1 MPHTGYNP
9 RDTLEAHPMPTTR
22 ERHDPWQAQ
31 LTYIIGHQRPD
42 LDAIASAM
50 GYAWCLKETGEE
62 NVTAARAGQV
72 GAQAAFALEYFGV
85 RPPRV
90 LSSAAP
96 TFAHV
101 ASHQEPVAPE
111 ASLAEAMARLAQGE
125 RLVPVVDG
133 EGHLLGGL
141 TPLALARAYAQVAS
155 GERQASGQTCRAYIE
170 ELPTL
175 AASDR
180 VRDRR
185 GAVLRGGGEEF
196 LIVEDNGH
204 YLGTAT
210 RQCLLEPPRA
220 RLILVDH
227 NELSQAVPGADEAE
241 IVGVLDHHRLGNA
254 PTASPIPFV
263 VEPVGSTSTLVAEA
277 CRQRDVTPPAELAGM
292 LLSGILSDTLVFR
305 SPTVTGR
312 DKVAAEWLA
321 KLSHVDVQEY
331 GLHLIQA
338 SPGLVDRSADDIID
352 GDRKSY
358 DMASRRVSVAQVE
371 VTGFGE
377 LPDRKADLLA
387 ALDVRR
393 ERESLALICLMVT
406 DVVTIQSRLLC
417 RGEQALLSNLP
428 FARVDHDE
436 FDLRGIVSRKKQ
448 LVPAL
453 QSALEEL
460 E

>member
-1 MPHTGYNP
+1 M
-9 RDTLEAHPMPTTR
+9 ATTR
-22 ERHDPWQAQ
+22 ERHDSWQAG

-42 LDAIASAM
+42 MDAIASAM
-50 GYAWCLKETGEE
+50 GYAWCLSHSGEE
-62 NVTAARAGQV
+62 NIVAARAGQV
-72 GAQAAFALEYFGV
+72 GAQAAFALGYFGM

-90 LSSAAP
+90 LSNAAP

-101 ASHQEPVAPE
+101 ASHQQPVAPD

-125 RLVPVVDG
+125 RLVPVVDDA
-133 EGHLLGGL
+133 GHLMGGL

-155 GERQASGQTCRAYIE
+155 GERQTSAQTCRAFIE

-175 AASDR
+175 PASDR

-185 GAVLRGGGEEF
+185 GALLRGGGEEF
-196 LIVEDNGH
+196 LIVEDGGR

-227 NELSQAVPGADEAE
+227 NEIGQAVPGADEAE

-277 CRQRDVTPPAELAGM
+277 CRQRDVVPPPELAGL

-321 KLSHVDVQEY
+321 QLSHVDVQEY
-331 GLHLIQA
+331 GRHLVQA
-338 SPGLVDRSADDIID
+338 SPGLVDRSADDIVD
-352 GDRKSY
+352 GDRKNY
-358 DMASRRVSVAQVE
+358 EMAGHPVSVAQVE
-371 VTGFGE
+371 VTGFQE
-377 LPDRKADLLA
+377 LPERKADLLA
-387 ALDVRR
+387 VMDARR
-393 ERESLALICLMVT
+393 DREGLALICLMVT

-417 RGEQALLSNLP
+417 RGEQGLLAGLP
-428 FARVDHDE
+428 FARVDPAE
-436 FDLRGIVSRKKQ
+436 FDLAGVVSRKKQ

-453 QSALEEL
+453 QGALEEL
-460 E
+460 DDAG